1 MDRYF
6 PQGGYATPVALVA
19 SGAAGFPDRFLRT
32 LESLSIRT
40 REDRLDGASLPQLT
54 GAPDLLI
61 LAPHTAQDL
70 APLTPLA
77 DAAAEV
83 HCPVILMAPFA
94 LLDHIPDPLWT
105 GCQTILADPDEG
117 DFAASLALALGGR
130 PGLLSDVSRDVDAA
144 RLQRLADEVGRI
156 ARTLASLSATAPLD
170 APGVADMR
178 PGFFGEPM
186 LGEGVPS
193 ARQIRGIIRLRR
205 LRDRYF
211 DSQLFADPAWD
222 MLLDLMAARLER
234 VQVAVS
240 SLCIAAAVP
249 STTALRW
256 IKIMTESGLFER
268 ISDPADGRRVFIRL
282 SEGAA
287 QSMTRLLAAMSTT
300 GDRLV

>member
-6 PQGGYATPVALVA
+6 PQSGYASPVALVA
-19 SGAAGFPDRFLRT
+19 SGAAGLPDRFLRT

-40 REDRLDGASLPQLT
+40 REDRLEAAASPQLA

-61 LAPHTAQDL
+61 LAPQTVHDVAPL
-70 APLTPLA
+70 APLA
-77 DAAAEV
+77 NAAADV
-83 HCPVILMAPFA
+83 HCPVILIAPLA
-94 LLDHIPDPLWT
+94 LVDHLPDPLWT
-105 GCQTILADPDEG
+105 GCRAILADPDEG
-117 DFAASLALALGGR
+117 EFAASLAMALGGR
-130 PGLLSDVSRDVDAA
+130 PGLLSDVSRDVDSA

-156 ARTLASLSATAPLD
+156 ARTLASLSAKAPLD

-178 PGFFGEPM
+178 PGFFGEPVM
-186 LGEGVPS
+186 GEGLPS

-211 DSQLFADPAWD
+211 DGQLFADPAWD

-256 IKIMTESGLFER
+256 IKLMTESGLFER
-268 ISDPADGRRVFIRL
+268 VSDPADGRRVFIRL

-287 QSMTRLLAAMSTT
+287 QSMTRLLTAMSAK
-300 GDRLV
+300 GDHLV